1 MNLKKFSVGA
11 WITCCAAVLT
21 LVSLIV
27 YAVNV
32 SAAGYFQGASITNLV
47 LFLILAIVA
56 LLVAIVL
63 GQLETKGAVGKV
75 LELVAGCCQI
85 VAPVLIAY
93 CLIALIAGR
102 VEGLG
107 FIYFSNADVALEVQ
121 TPANLSS
128 ASGAIAAMVCLGVSL
143 LAAIV
148 AAFTNT
154 KKKA

>member
-1 MNLKKFSVGA
+1 MNLKKFSAGA

-32 SAAGYFQGASITNLV
+32 SAAGYFQGATVSNLV

-63 GQLETKGAVGKV
+63 GQLDVKGAAGKV
-75 LELVAGCCQI
+75 VELVAGCCQI
-85 VAPVLIAY
+85 VAPVLIAW
-93 CLIALIAGR
+93 CLISLAAAR
-102 VEGLG
+102 AEGLG
-107 FIYFSNADVALEVQ
+107 FIYFSNSDVILEVQ
-121 TPANLSS
+121 TADNLAS
-128 ASGAIAAMVCLGVSL
+128 ASGAIAAMVCLGVSM